1 MHIIKNIIQSIMI
14 TWAERRIL
22 RNKIGVGQR
31 LQHPFEL
38 SFFMLTIQSMRD
50 FCFQDLSQSDIFP
63 KGTSGMELV
72 HTIKVK
78 EDSVNKDLTMRSYFS
93 LLWWSIKIQ
102 NEAFP

>member
-1 MHIIKNIIQSIMI
+1 MYIIKNIIQRIMI

-31 LQHPFEL
+31 LQQPFEL
-38 SFFMLTIQSMRD
+38 SFFVLISQSMRG
-50 FCFQDLSQSDIFP
+50 FCYQGLDQSDVFP
-63 KGTSGMELV
+63 KGIFGMEFV

-78 EDSVNKDLTMRSYFS
+78 EDGVNKDLTMRSYFS